1 MPLIHYLC
9 KCGNSL
15 SKFFRKTKEA
25 NFELTCDKCGEQLK
39 KQLSPPNSSSVVIV
53 DNGLQARATEVNLEI
68 VKDIENRNTKDL
80 KNK

>member
-1 MPLIHYLC
+1 MPLIHYSC

-15 SKFFRKTKEA
+15 SKFFRKPKEA
-25 NFELTCDKCGEQLK
+25 NSEFICDKCGEKLT

-53 DNGLQARATEVNLEI
+53 DNGLQARSTEVNLEV
-68 VKDIENRNTKDL
+68 VKDIENRSTKDF